1 MANDLSNIQ
10 ILKED
15 FKRERKHNAIKLPE
29 SIIQEAIPKYVTYYK
44 ECYNIQKKLYRE
56 FFKIEKHPKMVK
68 GKLYVSSKSNK
79 IHILEKLEEIKI
91 ILKKLNNVGEN
102 EDNGKNEESEK
113 NEESGENEESGKN
126 EENEIQVKNEIT
138 LPKYVSLK
146 NHEKDFNKYYLIY
159 DKKTNSKRISL
170 RSLFTKTNPIN
181 INISLF
187 LSKVEEKIFEI
198 NNNNHNSED

>member
-1 MANDLSNIQ
+1 MNNDLSNIQ

-79 IHILEKLEEIKI
+79 IHILEKLEEIKK
-91 ILKKLNNVGEN
+91 ILEKLNNVGEN
-102 EDNGKNEESEK
+102 ENSEK
-113 NEESGENEESGKN
+113 NED
-126 EENEIQVKNEIT
+126 NEIQIENEIT
-138 LPKYVSLK
+138 LPKYISLK

-170 RSLFTKTNPIN
+170 RSLFSKDNPIN

-198 NNNNHNSED
+198 NNTNNIED

>member
-1 MANDLSNIQ
+1 MNNDLSNIQ

-68 GKLYVSSKSNK
+68 GKVYNSSKSNK
-79 IHILEKLEEIKI
+79 INILEKLEEIKK
-91 ILKKLNNVGEN
+91 ILEKLNNVGEN
-102 EDNGKNEESEK
+102 EVNGVNEV
-113 NEESGENEESGKN
+113 SGKN
-126 EENEIQVKNEIT
+126 EENEIT

-170 RSLFTKTNPIN
+170 RSLFTKDNPIN

-198 NNNNHNSED
+198 NEKINNTNNIED

>member
-79 IHILEKLEEIKI
+79 IHILEKLEEIKK
-91 ILKKLNNVGEN
+91 ILEKLNNVGEN
-102 EDNGKNEESEK
+102 ENSEK
-113 NEESGENEESGKN
+113 NED
-126 EENEIQVKNEIT
+126 NEIQIENEIT
-138 LPKYVSLK
+138 LPKYISLK

-159 DKKTNSKRISL
+159 DKKTNNKRISL
-170 RSLFTKTNPIN
+170 RSLFTKDNPIN
-181 INISLF
+181 TNVAIF
-187 LSKVEEKIFEI
+187 LSKIQEKTFKIDEKI
-198 NNNNHNSED
+198 NNNEDNDED

>member
-1 MANDLSNIQ
+1 MVNDLSNIQ

-29 SIIQEAIPKYVTYYK
+29 SILQEAIPKYVTYYK

-56 FFKIEKHPKMVK
+56 FFKIEKHPKMIK

-79 IHILEKLEEIKI
+79 IHILEKLEEIKK
-91 ILKKLNNVGEN
+91 ILEKLNNVGEN
-102 EDNGKNEESEK
+102 EDSE
-113 NEESGENEESGKN
+113 KN

-138 LPKYVSLK
+138 LPKYISLK
-146 NHEKDFNKYYLIY
+146 NHENDYNKYYLIY

-170 RSLFTKTNPIN
+170 RSLFSKDNSIN
-181 INISLF
+181 TNISLF

-198 NNNNHNSED
+198 DEKNNNNVENNVKNNVKNNVD

>member
-1 MANDLSNIQ
+1 MNNDLSNIQ

-68 GKLYVSSKSNK
+68 GKVYNSSKSNK
-79 IHILEKLEEIKI
+79 IHILEKLEEIKK
-91 ILKKLNNVGEN
+91 ILEKLNNVGEN
-102 EDNGKNEESEK
+102 EDVGVNEVNGVNEE
-113 NEESGENEESGKN
+113 
-126 EENEIQVKNEIT
+126 NEIT

-170 RSLFTKTNPIN
+170 RSLFSKDNPIN

-198 NNNNHNSED
+198 NNTNNIED

>member
-1 MANDLSNIQ
+1 MNNDLSNIQ

-79 IHILEKLEEIKI
+79 IHILEKLEEIKK
-91 ILKKLNNVGEN
+91 ILEKLNNVGEN
-102 EDNGKNEESEK
+102 EDSEK
-113 NEESGENEESGKN
+113 NEDNGVNED
-126 EENEIQVKNEIT
+126 NEIQVKNEIT
-138 LPKYVSLK
+138 LPKYISLK

-170 RSLFTKTNPIN
+170 RSLFSKDNPIN

-198 NNNNHNSED
+198 NEKINNNEDNDAN

>member
-1 MANDLSNIQ
+1 MVNDLSNIQ

-15 FKRERKHNAIKLPE
+15 FKRERKHNAVKLPE
-29 SIIQEAIPKYVTYYK
+29 SIIQESIPKYVTYYK

-56 FFKIEKHPKMVK
+56 FFKIEKHPKMIK
-68 GKLYVSSKSNK
+68 GKVYISSKSNK
-79 IHILEKLEEIKI
+79 IHILEKLEEIKK
-91 ILKKLNNVGEN
+91 ILEKLNNVGE
-102 EDNGKNEESEK
+102 
-113 NEESGENEESGKN
+113 N

-138 LPKYVSLK
+138 LPKYISLK

-170 RSLFTKTNPIN
+170 RSLFTKNNPIN

-198 NNNNHNSED
+198 DEKINNTNNIED

>member
-1 MANDLSNIQ
+1 MINDLSNIQ

-15 FKRERKHNAIKLPE
+15 FKRERKHNAVKLPE
-29 SIIQEAIPKYVTYYK
+29 SIIQESIPKYVTYYK

-68 GKLYVSSKSNK
+68 GKVYNSSKSNK
-79 IHILEKLEEIKI
+79 IHILEKLEEIKK
-91 ILKKLNNVGEN
+91 ILEKLNNVGEN
-102 EDNGKNEESEK
+102 EDNGK
-113 NEESGENEESGKN
+113 NEESGKN

-170 RSLFTKTNPIN
+170 RSLFTKNNPIN

-198 NNNNHNSED
+198 DEKINNTNNIED

>member
-1 MANDLSNIQ
+1 MVNDLSNIQ

-29 SIIQEAIPKYVTYYK
+29 SIIQESIPKYVTYYK
-44 ECYNIQKKLYRE
+44 ECYNNQKKLYRE

-79 IHILEKLEEIKI
+79 IHILEKLEEIKK
-91 ILKKLNNVGEN
+91 ILEKLNNVGEN
-102 EDNGKNEESEK
+102 EDNGK
-113 NEESGENEESGKN
+113 NEESGKN

-138 LPKYVSLK
+138 LPKYISLK

-170 RSLFTKTNPIN
+170 RSLFTKNNPIN

-198 NNNNHNSED
+198 DEKINNTNNIED

>member
-1 MANDLSNIQ
+1 MNNDLSNIQ

-68 GKLYVSSKSNK
+68 GKVYNSSKSNK
-79 IHILEKLEEIKI
+79 IHILEKLEEIKK
-91 ILKKLNNVGEN
+91 ILEKLNNVGEN
-102 EDNGKNEESEK
+102 EDDGVNEVNGVNEE
-113 NEESGENEESGKN
+113 
-126 EENEIQVKNEIT
+126 NEIT

-170 RSLFTKTNPIN
+170 RSLFTKDNPIN

-198 NNNNHNSED
+198 NEKINNTNNIED

>member
-1 MANDLSNIQ
+1 MVNDLSNIQ

-29 SIIQEAIPKYVTYYK
+29 SIIQKAIPKYVTYYK

-56 FFKIEKHPKMVK
+56 FFKIEKHPKMIK
-68 GKLYVSSKSNK
+68 GKVYISSKSNK
-79 IHILEKLEEIKI
+79 IHILEKLEEIKK
-91 ILKKLNNVGEN
+91 ILEKLNNVGEN
-102 EDNGKNEESEK
+102 EDNGK
-113 NEESGENEESGKN
+113 NEESGKN

-138 LPKYVSLK
+138 LPKYISLK

-170 RSLFTKTNPIN
+170 RSLFTKNNPIN

-198 NNNNHNSED
+198 DEKINNTNNIED

>member
-1 MANDLSNIQ
+1 MINDLSNIQ

-15 FKRERKHNAIKLPE
+15 FKRERKHNAVKLPE
-29 SIIQEAIPKYVTYYK
+29 SIIQESIPKYVTYYK

-56 FFKIEKHPKMVK
+56 FFKIEKHPKMIK
-68 GKLYVSSKSNK
+68 GKVYISSKSNK
-79 IHILEKLEEIKI
+79 IHILEKLEEIKK
-91 ILKKLNNVGEN
+91 ILEKLNNVGE
-102 EDNGKNEESEK
+102 
-113 NEESGENEESGKN
+113 N

-138 LPKYVSLK
+138 LPKYISLK

-170 RSLFTKTNPIN
+170 RSLFTKNNPIN

-198 NNNNHNSED
+198 DEKINNTNNIED

>member
-1 MANDLSNIQ
+1 MTNDLSNIQ

-79 IHILEKLEEIKI
+79 IHILEKLEEIKK
-91 ILKKLNNVGEN
+91 ILEKLNNVG
-102 EDNGKNEESEK
+102 
-113 NEESGENEESGKN
+113 
-126 EENEIQVKNEIT
+126 ENEIQVKNEII

-159 DKKTNSKRISL
+159 DKKTNYKRISL
-170 RSLFTKTNPIN
+170 RSLFSKDNPIN

-187 LSKVEEKIFEI
+187 LSKIEEKILEI
-198 NNNNHNSED
+198 NEKNNQIQ

>member
-1 MANDLSNIQ
+1 MVNDLSNIQ

-68 GKLYVSSKSNK
+68 GKVYNSSKSNK
-79 IHILEKLEEIKI
+79 IHILEKLEEIKK
-91 ILKKLNNVGEN
+91 ILEKLNNVGEN
-102 EDNGKNEESEK
+102 EVNGVNEDDGVNEE
-113 NEESGENEESGKN
+113 
-126 EENEIQVKNEIT
+126 NEIT

-170 RSLFTKTNPIN
+170 RSLFSKNNPIN

-198 NNNNHNSED
+198 DEKINNTNNIED

>member
-1 MANDLSNIQ
+1 MINDLSNIQ

-15 FKRERKHNAIKLPE
+15 FKRERKHNAVKLPE
-29 SIIQEAIPKYVTYYK
+29 SIIQESIPKYVTYYK

-56 FFKIEKHPKMVK
+56 FFKIEKHPKMIK
-68 GKLYVSSKSNK
+68 GKVYISSKSNK
-79 IHILEKLEEIKI
+79 IHILEKLEEIKK
-91 ILKKLNNVGEN
+91 ILEKLNNVGE
-102 EDNGKNEESEK
+102 
-113 NEESGENEESGKN
+113 N

-138 LPKYVSLK
+138 LPKYISLK

-170 RSLFTKTNPIN
+170 RSLFTKNNPIN

-198 NNNNHNSED
+198 DEKINNTNNIKD

>member
-1 MANDLSNIQ
+1 MVNDLSNIQ

-68 GKLYVSSKSNK
+68 GKVYISSKSNK
-79 IHILEKLEEIKI
+79 IHILEKLEEIKK
-91 ILKKLNNVGEN
+91 ILEKLNNVGEN
-102 EDNGKNEESEK
+102 EDNGK
-113 NEESGENEESGKN
+113 NEESGKN

-138 LPKYVSLK
+138 LPKYISLK

-170 RSLFTKTNPIN
+170 RSLFTKDNPIN
-181 INISLF
+181 TNVAIF
-187 LSKVEEKIFEI
+187 LSKIQEKTFKIDEKI
-198 NNNNHNSED
+198 NNNNDED

>member
-79 IHILEKLEEIKI
+79 VHILEKLEEIKK
-91 ILKKLNNVGEN
+91 ILEKLNNVGEN
-102 EDNGKNEESEK
+102 ENSEK
-113 NEESGENEESGKN
+113 NED
-126 EENEIQVKNEIT
+126 NEIQIENEIT
-138 LPKYVSLK
+138 LPKYISLK

-159 DKKTNSKRISL
+159 DKKTNNKRISL
-170 RSLFTKTNPIN
+170 RSLFTKDNPIN
-181 INISLF
+181 TNVAIF
-187 LSKVEEKIFEI
+187 LSKIQEKTFKIDEKI
-198 NNNNHNSED
+198 NNNEDNDED

>member
-1 MANDLSNIQ
+1 MINDLSNIQ

-15 FKRERKHNAIKLPE
+15 FKRERKHNAVKLPE
-29 SIIQEAIPKYVTYYK
+29 SIIQESIPKYVTYYK

-56 FFKIEKHPKMVK
+56 FFKIEKHPKMIK
-68 GKLYVSSKSNK
+68 GKVYISSKSNK
-79 IHILEKLEEIKI
+79 IHILEKLEEIKK
-91 ILKKLNNVGEN
+91 ILEKLNNVGE
-102 EDNGKNEESEK
+102 
-113 NEESGENEESGKN
+113 N

-138 LPKYVSLK
+138 LPKYISLK

-170 RSLFTKTNPIN
+170 RSLFTKNNPIN

-198 NNNNHNSED
+198 NNTNNDDAN

>member
-15 FKRERKHNAIKLPE
+15 FKRERKHNAVKLPE
-29 SIIQEAIPKYVTYYK
+29 SIIQESIPKYVTYYK
-44 ECYNIQKKLYRE
+44 ECYNNQKKLYRE

-79 IHILEKLEEIKI
+79 IHILEKLEEIKK
-91 ILKKLNNVGEN
+91 ILEKLNNVGEN
-102 EDNGKNEESEK
+102 EDDGVNEYDGV
-113 NEESGENEESGKN
+113 NEDSGENEDK
-126 EENEIQVKNEIT
+126 EIQIKNEIT

-170 RSLFTKTNPIN
+170 RSLFTKDNPIN

-198 NNNNHNSED
+198 NEKINNTNNIED